1 MEQPDTNLRYGRRM
15 RPWTRPRRA
24 LDTQS
29 RAYWRGRIDLNSL
42 VIIYL
47 LRNILGWDDEMKSL
61 IDDALEMH
69 AMEKS
74 TKETLGTP
82 EDLELA
88 QIVEKLKVNITIVG
102 CGGGGSNTVNRLHQW
117 GVFGAEIVAANTDA
131 KHLLHVHSPHKV
143 LLGRTLTRGLGAGAL
158 PEVGEKAAAESEDEL
173 KQYVKGSS
181 IVFVTAGMGGGTGT
195 GSAPVVA
202 RMAREA
208 GALTIGIVTLPFKAE
223 GRVRWENAMKGLE
236 RLKMNCDTTAVIPN
250 DKLLELVPKLPLDA
264 AFRVADEVLMESIK
278 GLTEIIT
285 KPGLVNLDF
294 NDVMTIMKNGGVAL
308 IGMGEATN
316 KSTGKGDRID
326 SAAMQALE
334 SPLLGKI
341 DLSTARGAL
350 IRVTGGLD
358 MTVSEAEK
366 AAELVNARINPN
378 ARIIWGC
385 SVDPAL
391 AGLVRI
397 MVVLTGVKTPDLM
410 PKEWIEPSSKH
421 GVEFVR

>member
-1 MEQPDTNLRYGRRM
+1 
-15 RPWTRPRRA
+15 
-24 LDTQS
+24 
-29 RAYWRGRIDLNSL
+29 
-42 VIIYL
+42 
-47 LRNILGWDDEMKSL
+47 MKSL

-69 AMEKS
+69 ALEKS
-74 TKETLGTP
+74 TRETLGSP
-82 EDLELA
+82 EDQELA

-102 CGGGGSNTVNRLHQW
+102 CGGGGSNTVNRLHQS

-143 LLGRTLTRGLGAGAL
+143 LLGKTLTRGLGAGAL
-158 PEVGEKAAAESEDEL
+158 PEVGEKAAAESEEEL

-202 RMAREA
+202 RMARES

-223 GRVRWENAMKGLE
+223 GKMRWDNALKGLE

-316 KSTGKGDRID
+316 KSTGRGDRID
-326 SAAMQALE
+326 SAVTQALE
-334 SPLLGKI
+334 SPLLGDI

-366 AAELVNARINPN
+366 AAEMVNARINPN

-385 SVDPAL
+385 SVDPEL
-391 AGLVRI
+391 DGLVRV
-397 MVVLTGVKTPDLM
+397 MVVLTGVKTPELL
-410 PKEWIEPSSKH
+410 PKEFAEPSSKH

>member
-102 CGGGGSNTVNRLHQW
+102 CGGGGSNTVNRLHQS